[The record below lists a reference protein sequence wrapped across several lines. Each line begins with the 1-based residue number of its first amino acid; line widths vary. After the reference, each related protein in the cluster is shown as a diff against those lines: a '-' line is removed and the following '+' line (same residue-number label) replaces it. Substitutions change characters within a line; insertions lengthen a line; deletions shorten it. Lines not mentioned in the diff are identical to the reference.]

1 MVRKFGGKV
10 TRYPFIYFVFFLFIN
25 SRGQAKDGIAY
36 GPLTDLP
43 DWSYAG
49 ININFKKKAL

>member
-1 MVRKFGGKV
+1 M
-10 TRYPFIYFVFFLFIN
+10 TRYPFIYFIFLINFIN
-25 SRGQAKDGIAY
+25 SQGQAKDGIAY

-49 ININFKKKAL
+49 NNI

>member
-1 MVRKFGGKV
+1 MRKFGGKV
-10 TRYPFIYFVFFLFIN
+10 TRYPFIYFVFFFTIN

>member
-1 MVRKFGGKV
+1 M
-10 TRYPFIYFVFFLFIN
+10 RYSLFISFFLFIN

-49 ININFKKKAL
+49 NNIDFKKKVL